1 MFPLGFLL
9 PKVTSFRPR
18 DRERMVIKS
27 PGVERT
33 WAATGLAGLP
43 ALRTPAGRSPLW
55 CWNQGRYWIL
65 TVHEDGQGNST
76 AGSHRRAGRGKHGSP
91 LVVNQMKPLAQA
103 CRIPEIIKKN
113 KKKPAQL
120 ERRRLLA
127 ERLETILRPPNLLF
141 GRAVCAQ
148 NPRSSK
154 KLRAVARLF
163 AGHLILIG
171 RYKALALCA
180 LLRHHKARAEDQIV
194 AILFFP
200 TPPFGREGSRTTGR
214 GGSRILPDLLVN
226 QEHVPSQAYHLDGRW
241 QLGLETK
248 QPS

>member
-1 MFPLGFLL
+1 MFHGEVKKKDVQSGRPRSTAMFPLGFLL

-43 ALRTPAGRSPLW
+43 ALRTPAGRSSLW

-103 CRIPEIIKKN
+103 CRIQARNNQEEQEK
-113 KKKPAQL
+113 AGAARAAAAL
-120 ERRRLLA
+120 
-127 ERLETILRPPNLLF
+127 
-141 GRAVCAQ
+141 GRAFRN
-148 NPRSSK
+148 NPAPPKFAIWKGRLCPKSK
-154 KLRAVARLF
+154 
-163 AGHLILIG
+163 IIQ
-171 RYKALALCA
+171 KA
-180 LLRHHKARAEDQIV
+180 
-194 AILFFP
+194 
-200 TPPFGREGSRTTGR
+200 
-214 GGSRILPDLLVN
+214 
-226 QEHVPSQAYHLDGRW
+226 
-241 QLGLETK
+241 
-248 QPS
+248 

>member
-18 DRERMVIKS
+18 DRERMVIKI

-43 ALRTPAGRSPLW
+43 ALRTPAGRSSLW

-76 AGSHRRAGRGKHGSP
+76 AGSHRRAGRGKHDSP

-103 CRIPEIIKKN
+103 CRIQARNNQEEQE
-113 KKKPAQL
+113 KPAQL

-127 ERLETILRPPNLLF
+127 ERLETILRPPNVLF
-141 GRAVCAQ
+141 GRPFVPKIQDHPKSLEQWPAC
-148 NPRSSK
+148 S
-154 KLRAVARLF
+154 RA
-163 AGHLILIG
+163 
-171 RYKALALCA
+171 
-180 LLRHHKARAEDQIV
+180 
-194 AILFFP
+194 
-200 TPPFGREGSRTTGR
+200 T
-214 GGSRILPDLLVN
+214 
-226 QEHVPSQAYHLDGRW
+226 
-241 QLGLETK
+241 
-248 QPS
+248 